1 MGKMGKSGENGE
13 KWGKWGKMGKMGKNW
28 ISEKMGLRG
37 NIGNK
42 HMIFLTKILY
52 FYIYIMNI

>member
-1 MGKMGKSGENGE
+1 MGKNGDNGENGKNE
-13 KWGKWGKMGKMGKNW
+13 GKWGKWGKMGKNW

-42 HMIFLTKILY
+42 HMIFLTKIL
-52 FYIYIMNI
+52 

>member
-1 MGKMGKSGENGE
+1 MGKNGENGE
-13 KWGKWGKMGKMGKNW
+13 KWGKWEKMGKNW